1 MKKKSILLF
10 AMFFLV
16 AIMTNG
22 CEKIKTM
29 FEEKK
34 KEETAVEELE
44 KKEEIPAKSM
54 AEPEEAPMA
63 EPEEAPMAE
72 PEEETKE

>member
-10 AMFFLV
+10 VMFFLV
-16 AIMTNG
+16 AIMANG
-22 CEKIKTM
+22 CEKIKTI

-34 KEETAVEELE
+34 KEEPAVEKLE
-44 KKEEIPAKSM
+44 KKEEIPAK
-54 AEPEEAPMA
+54 
-63 EPEEAPMAE
+63 PMAE